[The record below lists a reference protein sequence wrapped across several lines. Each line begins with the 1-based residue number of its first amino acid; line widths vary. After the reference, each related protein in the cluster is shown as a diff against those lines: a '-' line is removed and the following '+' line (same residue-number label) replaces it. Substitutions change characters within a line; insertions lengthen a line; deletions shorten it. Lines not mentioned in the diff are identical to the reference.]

1 MKLINNSPRNY
12 IAFETILE
20 AGKTLEVEDK
30 QIAKILL
37 KQEGVEEFVDK
48 EEVKKLKEELA
59 KLKEAKKEEK
69 PKKEEDKAAA
79 EAKAKEEAKAKAE
92 AKKEEKSK
100 KQETK

>member
-1 MKLINNSPRNY
+1 MKLINKSTRNY

-20 AGKTLEVEDK
+20 AGKVLEVEDK

-37 KQEGVEEFVDK
+37 KQEGVEEFIDK

-69 PKKEEDKAAA
+69 PKKEEDKA
-79 EAKAKEEAKAKAE
+79 KVE
-92 AKKEEKSK
+92 AKKEEAK
-100 KQETK
+100 KEETK